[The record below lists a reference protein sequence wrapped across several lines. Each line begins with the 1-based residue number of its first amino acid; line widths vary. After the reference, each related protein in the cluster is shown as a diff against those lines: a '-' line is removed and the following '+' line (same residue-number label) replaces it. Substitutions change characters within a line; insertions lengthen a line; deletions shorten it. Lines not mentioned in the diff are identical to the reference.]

1 MSVAV
6 GAANR
11 DPAELDDPD
20 TLDPHREYANLT
32 WGSGPHRC
40 LGIHLARTELRV
52 VLEEWHRRIPEY
64 ELAPGARPQVQW
76 PTGVIG
82 VPSVPVVF

>member
-1 MSVAV
+1 M
-6 GAANR
+6 
-11 DPAELDDPD
+11 ELDDPD
-20 TLDPHREYANLT
+20 AFNPSREYNNLT

-40 LGIHLARTELRV
+40 LGIHLARTQLRV

-64 ELAPGARPQVQW
+64 ELAPGARPQVMW

-82 VPSVPVVF
+82 INSVPLVFPTGSQDGRAG